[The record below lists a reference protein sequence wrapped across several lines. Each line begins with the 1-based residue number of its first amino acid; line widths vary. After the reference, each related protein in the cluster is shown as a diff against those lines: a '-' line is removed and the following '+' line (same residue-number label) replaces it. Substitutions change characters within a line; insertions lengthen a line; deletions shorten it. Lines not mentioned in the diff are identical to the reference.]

1 MYAIIDVY
9 RPAGQ
14 TVEKTDNRRVR
25 YTKTSLTSTSTEH
38 RTCRSP
44 YKSPSFYDSV
54 DSVTSKSYDIVHD
67 AGARLKTGKL
77 SSKLPVKRR
86 EQSVKS
92 TEDMD
97 NSEQRDRR
105 SYSLRTRS
113 KHRT

>member
-1 MYAIIDVY
+1 MYAVIDVY

-25 YTKTSLTSTSTEH
+25 YTRTTVTTTSTEH
-38 RTCRSP
+38 TTGMSP

-77 SSKLPVKRR
+77 TSKLPVKRR

-92 TEDMD
+92 AKDTD
-97 NSEQRDRR
+97 NSEQVDRR

-113 KHRT
+113 KQRT